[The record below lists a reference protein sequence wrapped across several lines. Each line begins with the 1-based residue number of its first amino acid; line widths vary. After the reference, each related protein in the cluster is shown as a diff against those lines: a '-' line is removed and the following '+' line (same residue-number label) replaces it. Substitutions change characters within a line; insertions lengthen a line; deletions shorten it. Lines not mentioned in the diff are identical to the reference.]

1 MVLVDDA
8 CGRSALSAEVKPR
21 QQKRRQ
27 RVEGEFNDN
36 GKRRIVTG
44 LLRRKFAGKR
54 KARGVDSV
62 AVAMYFQRQIPPAAQ
77 TSLAGMQEDSMLV
90 KYIAMGSYWLGVVC
104 ALVSIVGRMCDAFGI
119 AFVRIMT
126 RGNMIDVRSFLDA
139 GLLFLF
145 IAIASANYLWFQERQ
160 RGS

>member
-1 MVLVDDA
+1 M
-8 CGRSALSAEVKPR
+8 SAEVKPR

-44 LLRRKFAGKR
+44 LLRRKFGGQR
-54 KARGVDSV
+54 EARGVDSA

-77 TSLAGMQEDSMLV
+77 TYLAGMQEDSMLV
-90 KYIAMGSYWLGVVC
+90 KYIAVGSYWLGVVC
-104 ALVSIVGRMCDAFGI
+104 ALVSVVGRLCDAFGI

>member
-1 MVLVDDA
+1 M
-8 CGRSALSAEVKPR
+8 
-21 QQKRRQ
+21 
-27 RVEGEFNDN
+27 
-36 GKRRIVTG
+36 
-44 LLRRKFAGKR
+44 RRKFAGKR